1 MIENCVLN
9 VPRIIGH
16 TITAKVIKFITENY
30 VKLACMGKKIKCV
43 YHSGLAKVIAKKHS
57 VKIVDLKPKK

>member
-16 TITAKVIKFITENY
+16 TITAKRIKFITGDC
-30 VKLACMGKKIKCV
+30 VKPVYMIEKIECV
-43 YHSGLAKVIAKKHS
+43 YHSGLAKVTAKKHS
-57 VKIVDLKPKK
+57 AKTVDSRPKK